1 MAQSRKEKDKSSV
14 VRVEC
19 LSTMKGIIE
28 PSSTVKYCVSTVDL
42 IITASSSVS
51 CFNGIHACRVVVV

>member
-1 MAQSRKEKDKSSV
+1 
-14 VRVEC
+14 
-19 LSTMKGIIE
+19 MKGIIE